1 MGSII
6 AGVLTDMG
14 YLTLAIIFPALLLII
29 GLALIGINLPN
40 HKREGKVDIDVKGII
55 FLAIALSGIL
65 LALNYGPKM
74 GWFDI
79 KIIIGFIIGIIA
91 LIIFIQIEKKATE
104 PIIPLHLFKNKK
116 YNVLLL
122 IGFICYFYMNGV
134 YAYAPLAVRD
144 VLGQSTSTAG
154 SLQLPRTIITLIL
167 PIFAGAWVGKS
178 TKNIWKAMGIGTLF
192 VALPL
197 LAMSFTSQNTN
208 VLLYFVAITITGIAE
223 SFRSVSITPAAQST
237 LERQDLGVG
246 TSLVDFVN
254 TLSGLVA
261 AAVFGVAYDINT
273 KANPADVNNI
283 IAGINSIFLISAI
296 VSFVGFMIAIFVV
309 RKLME
314 VKECFLR

>member
-1 MGSII
+1 M
-6 AGVLTDMG
+6 
-14 YLTLAIIFPALLLII
+14 
-29 GLALIGINLPN
+29 
-40 HKREGKVDIDVKGII
+40 
-55 FLAIALSGIL
+55 
-65 LALNYGPKM
+65 
-74 GWFDI
+74 
-79 KIIIGFIIGIIA
+79 
-91 LIIFIQIEKKATE
+91 
-104 PIIPLHLFKNKK
+104 
-116 YNVLLL
+116 
-122 IGFICYFYMNGV
+122 
-134 YAYAPLAVRD
+134 
-144 VLGQSTSTAG
+144 
-154 SLQLPRTIITLIL
+154 
-167 PIFAGAWVGKS
+167 
-178 TKNIWKAMGIGTLF
+178 F

-246 TSLVDFVN
+246 TSLVNFVN

-314 VKECFLR
+314 VKE